1 MNPLNTV
8 LQTLIPI
15 ICSTIYSPHFPH
27 LSKVEYTF
35 ALIVKLDVQLALESP
50 CMCQMPQPNK
60 NFRCTCRITAA
71 SPTLRPLPSD

>member
-8 LQTLIPI
+8 LQTRIPI

-35 ALIVKLDVQLALESP
+35 ALIVRLDVQLALESP
-50 CMCQMPQPNK
+50 CM
-60 NFRCTCRITAA
+60 
-71 SPTLRPLPSD
+71 